1 MYFYIKFRNM
11 NYENKTYEELLREE
25 ERLNERYTEIS
36 DTCAQEGLSFSEFK
50 ERVKPIKEKLYFIS
64 KYKRLKQTP
73 TVEYGKEWRGDIF
86 TLEKFI
92 ELVNDGG
99 FTDFDGYGY
108 YATEDAKSDV
118 YIYPSDI
125 REKIYRSDFT
135 NIIWFNK

>member
-1 MYFYIKFRNM
+1 M

-99 FTDFDGYGY
+99 FTDFNGYGY

>member
-1 MYFYIKFRNM
+1 MDYS
-11 NYENKTYEELLREE
+11 NKTYKELVKEEDELKEE
-25 ERLNERYTEIS
+25 FDLMLDN
-36 DTCAQEGLSFSEFK
+36 CAKEGLPYFEFCDRAK
-50 ERVKPIKEKLYFIS
+50 DIKEKLYFVS
-64 KYKRLKQTP
+64 KYRRLKQTP

-92 ELVNDGG
+92 ELVNDKN

-125 REKIYRSDFT
+125 KEKLYRSDFT
-135 NIIWFNK
+135 HIIWFNN

>member
-135 NIIWFNK
+135 HIIWFNK

>member
-1 MYFYIKFRNM
+1 M

-36 DTCAQEGLSFSEFK
+36 DTCAREGLSFSEFK

-99 FTDFDGYGY
+99 FTNFDGYGY

-135 NIIWFNK
+135 HIIWFNK

>member
-1 MYFYIKFRNM
+1 M